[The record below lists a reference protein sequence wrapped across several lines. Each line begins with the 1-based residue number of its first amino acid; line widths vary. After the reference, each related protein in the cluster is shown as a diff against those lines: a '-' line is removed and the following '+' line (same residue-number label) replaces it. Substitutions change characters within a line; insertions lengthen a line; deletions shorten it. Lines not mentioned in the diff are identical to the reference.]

1 MFVGYFWQNPA
12 VISKTLQEE
21 AQLDG
26 LLIQE
31 CGMDDAVLRMIGG
44 KRLFSVKSVQL
55 TGNYFTHKGI
65 LDITKSI
72 KGNEELR

>member
-1 MFVGYFWQNPA
+1 MDSSQVSYENYN
-12 VISKTLQEE
+12 ITQEE

-26 LLIQE
+26 LLVQE
-31 CGMDDAVLRMIGG
+31 CGMDDAILRIIGG
-44 KRLFSVKSVQL
+44 KRLLGVRSVQL

-65 LDITKSI
+65 QDITKNI

>member
-1 MFVGYFWQNPA
+1 MIF
-12 VISKTLQEE
+12 QEE

-31 CGMDDAVLRMIGG
+31 CGMDDAILRMIGG
-44 KRLFSVKSVQL
+44 KRLLGVRSVQL

-65 LDITKSI
+65 QDITKNI

>member
-1 MFVGYFWQNPA
+1 
-12 VISKTLQEE
+12 
-21 AQLDG
+21 
-26 LLIQE
+26 
-31 CGMDDAVLRMIGG
+31 MDDAILRMIGG
-44 KRLFSVKSVQL
+44 KRLFGVKSVQL